1 MKRNAKLE
9 KTYKCRRLK
18 KVALSAT
25 IGASALTG
33 TIASSALAAPGVAPA
48 SGDVI
53 INEFNS
59 VNTADGNDYF
69 ELLVIRDGTDLRG
82 LRVTNNELR
91 SNRLNNGEAVYVF
104 DASPYLE
111 TVPKGTTIGVW
122 TSSAGVTVDTTVN
135 PKAGDWKLVLSPG
148 TGVTTSVDGLGGS
161 VRKGFKSEDQ
171 LYLYLPGPDGT
182 SAGTDNVYLD
192 FVSWDESNSEPGET
206 AQTPALRSI
215 DDSVELP
222 GPAGYLTGNDC
233 VGLASPGA
241 RNWGLHKSASNTGPS
256 SPGLQNQNQDL
267 NNCRAATVVVPIG
280 DPAVALGGIGLLGSG
295 VLVALLRRRRQ
306 FRVTPLR

>member
-91 SNRLNNGEAVYVF
+91 SNRLNNGEAVYLF
-104 DASPYLE
+104 DASPYLA

-171 LYLYLPGPDGT
+171 LYLYLPGLDGT
-182 SAGTDNVYLD
+182 SAGTDNVYID

-280 DPAVALGGIGLLGSG
+280 DPAVALGSIGLLGSG

>member
-241 RNWGLHKSASNTGPS
+241 RNWGLHNSASNTGPS